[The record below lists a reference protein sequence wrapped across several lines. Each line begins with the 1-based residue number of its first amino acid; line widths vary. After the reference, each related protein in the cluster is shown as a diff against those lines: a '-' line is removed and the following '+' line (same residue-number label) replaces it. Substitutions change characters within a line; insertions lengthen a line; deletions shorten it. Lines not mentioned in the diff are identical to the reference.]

1 MLASGRAMTI
11 NFNEPFIA
19 GTEREYIERVFA
31 KGGFG
36 GNLEHSKKAQAWL
49 ASYTGAPHV
58 LLTHSCTGALE
69 VAALV
74 LDLEPGDEVIVPSF
88 TFVATASAFAR
99 VGAKVVFCE
108 IDPATF
114 NMDLDDVERRIT
126 PRTRAIV
133 PVHYAGVGCDMQRLA
148 GIAARTGA
156 TLVEDAAQ
164 GVGAWL
170 GERHLGTIAPLGCWS
185 FHETKNVHCGLG
197 GAIAI
202 NDPALL
208 QRAEIVWERGT
219 NRQMMYRGLVDKY
232 SWVGMGGSFYTS
244 EILAAFL
251 LAQLEALDDHLRD
264 RMRLWNRYRERL
276 EPIAASGRLQ
286 ILQQSPQQRHNAHAV
301 PIVLSSADE
310 SERVRLA
317 LKERDIQAVI
327 HYVPLHSSPMG
338 KSMGYRAEDLPVT
351 EEYAGRLLRLPM
363 HNNLS
368 LDDVDTVVDALDAA
382 LR

>member
-1 MLASGRAMTI
+1 MTI

-19 GTEREYIERVFA
+19 GKEREYIDRVFA

-36 GNLEHSKKAQAWL
+36 GNLEHSKKVQAWL
-49 ASYTGAPHV
+49 SQYTGAPHV

-74 LDLEPGDEVIVPSF
+74 LDLEPGDEVIVPSY

-99 VGAKVVFCE
+99 VGAKIVFCE
-108 IDPATF
+108 IDPTTY

-133 PVHYAGVGCDMQRLA
+133 PVHYAGVGCDMERLQA
-148 GIAARTGA
+148 IAARTGA
-156 TLVEDAAQ
+156 VLVEDAAQ

-232 SWVGMGGSFYTS
+232 SWVGLGGSFYTS

-276 EPIAASGRLQ
+276 EPLAERGSLQ
-286 ILQQSPQQRHNAHAV
+286 ILQQTSQQRHNAHAV
-301 PIVLSSADE
+301 PIVLASADE

-317 LKERDIQAVI
+317 MKERDVQAVI

-338 KSMGYRAEDLPVT
+338 KKMGYRAEDLPIT

-368 LDDVDTVVDALDAA
+368 LQDVDTVVDALEAA

>member
-1 MLASGRAMTI
+1 MTI

-19 GTEREYIERVFA
+19 GKEREYIDRVFA

-36 GNLEHSKKAQAWL
+36 GNLEHSKKVQAWL
-49 ASYTGAPHV
+49 SQYTGAPHV

-74 LDLEPGDEVIVPSF
+74 LDLEPGDEVIVPSY

-99 VGAKVVFCE
+99 VGAKIVFCE
-108 IDPATF
+108 IDPTTY

-133 PVHYAGVGCDMQRLA
+133 PVHYAGVGCDMERLQA
-148 GIAARTGA
+148 IAARTGA
-156 TLVEDAAQ
+156 VLVEDAAQ

-232 SWVGMGGSFYTS
+232 SWVGLGGSFYTS

-276 EPIAASGRLQ
+276 EPLAERGSLQ
-286 ILQQSPQQRHNAHAV
+286 ILQQTSQQRHNAHAV
-301 PIVLSSADE
+301 PIVLASADE

-317 LKERDIQAVI
+317 MKERDVQAVI

-338 KSMGYRAEDLPVT
+338 KKMGYRAEDLPIT

-368 LDDVDTVVDALDAA
+368 LEDVDTVVDALEAA